1 MQIKQDYY
9 QVLGVAPN
17 ADMTEIK
24 GAYYKLAFLYHPDMN
39 QNNPETNGKMLEIN
53 EAYATLADPVKRRE
67 YDLPRGYST
76 NMPRFPAGSKVR
88 VKTLASPFNDHI
100 GVVDQEPVKGN
111 FRFWYM
117 VKIMSNGLASVGRF
131 AEEQLDEV
139 DQNNP
144 VSNEK
149 MLEMN
154 KTYTILNST
163 IQRTADDVPLGYH
176 STMPRFKRGSKV
188 RVSARASPFYDHRG
202 VVDQEPVKGN
212 FRFWYMV
219 NIVSNG
225 VVTITR
231 FAEEQLNP
239 VNE

>member
-154 KTYTILNST
+154 KTYSVLHDTMQ
-163 IQRTADDVPLGYH
+163 QRTYGIPLGYH
-176 STMPRFKRGSKV
+176 TAVPRFKTGSKV
-188 RVSARASPFYDHRG
+188 RVSSRASPFNDHVG
-202 VVDQEPVKGN
+202 VVDQEPIKGN
-212 FRFWYMV
+212 FRFWY
-219 NIVSNG
+219 
-225 VVTITR
+225 VVKILANDVATVTR
-231 FAEEQLNP
+231 FAEEQLHE
-239 VNE
+239 VD